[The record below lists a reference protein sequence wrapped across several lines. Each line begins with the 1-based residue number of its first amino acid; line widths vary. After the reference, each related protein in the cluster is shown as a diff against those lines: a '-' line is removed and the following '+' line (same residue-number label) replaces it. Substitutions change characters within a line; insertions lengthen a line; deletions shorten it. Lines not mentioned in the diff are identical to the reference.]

1 VARPRPADYAWAAII
16 SGAVAY
22 ELVAED
28 LLSDAADRLRVTHPW
43 LLRVVVVAV
52 GGHLSGLVPA
62 RMDVFNARNIIHRS
76 ILRALGGRLEARSH
90 ARRQRG
96 VGFRDETR
104 RPALPVRVAQHR
116 VRPLHW
122 FHAEPRAG

>member
-28 LLSDAADRLRVTHPW
+28 LLSDAADRIRVTHPW
-43 LLRVVVVAV
+43 LLRAVVVAV

-62 RMDVFNARNIIHRS
+62 RMDVFNARNVVHRS

-96 VGFRDETR
+96 MGFREQTR
-104 RPALPVRVAQHR
+104 RPALHIRVAQHR
-116 VRPLHW
+116 VRPLHR
-122 FHAEPRAG
+122 FHIEPTA